1 MPISNETKELITR
14 TAIGINKQYT
24 YVVPLPDVISFYDKN
39 FKEVNSP
46 NNDIERENTPY
57 FICKY
62 FNPDR
67 FNTDG
72 DRGNIETID
81 DSRMEEW
88 KKAGD
93 IIIQNQNYTCSSK
106 INKGFFDKDK
116 LTYDTD
122 IIILLYVFSGYKYKN
137 AVLNGF
143 VMCDDLNILPE
154 GTDEDEAEN
163 SLYID
168 AICSNARIPKRL
180 GEDLPNVSFG
190 RKLLDT
196 VKEFAKSK
204 EYYGLS
210 LSSLMY
216 IINYYRKYGFRHLP
230 KLNGEVQHENDT
242 LKKLADNN
250 LKFKFSHDTEMED
263 LMWVELTEKTLKNLD
278 TQRKVA
284 ELKKYWEKRGNFDY
298 MIDESEKEKE
308 LEKLLNI
315 YNENYVGTDI
325 GNFILELEKQ
335 GFSTERVHKLG
346 NTKRDRQSKRQ
357 MLKTMNIDSEVDSSW
372 NEGFKMSYSFAN
384 EDQVNKKP
392 SVKKILSDLDQNDFK
407 IFDFFT
413 KQTGGNK

>member
-1 MPISNETKELITR
+1 MPISDDTKELFTR

-24 YVVPLPDVISFYDKN
+24 YIVPLPDVISFYDKN
-39 FKEVNSP
+39 FKEVNLP

-72 DRGNIETID
+72 DRDDIDTIE

-168 AICSNARIPKRL
+168 AICSNPRRPKRL
-180 GEDLPNVSFG
+180 GQDLPNVSFG
-190 RKLLDT
+190 RKLLDN
-196 VKEFAKSK
+196 VKDLARSK
-204 EYYGLS
+204 EYYGLT

-230 KLNGEVQHENDT
+230 KLNGEIQHEDDT
-242 LKKLADNN
+242 LKRLADNN
-250 LKFKFSHDTEMED
+250 LKFKFSDDTEMED
-263 LMWVELTEKTLKNLD
+263 LMWVELTEKTLHNLD
-278 TQRKVA
+278 TPRKVT
-284 ELKKYWEKRGNFDY
+284 ELKKYWDKRDNFDD

-315 YNENYVGTDI
+315 YNENYIGTDI
-325 GNFILELEKQ
+325 GKFILELEKQ

-346 NTKRDRQSKRQ
+346 HTKRDRQSKRQ
-357 MLKTMNIDSEVDSSW
+357 MLKTMNKDSDVESSW

-384 EDQVNKKP
+384 EGEIDIKP
-392 SVKKILSDLDQNDFK
+392 TVKKIISDLDQNDAV
-407 IFDFFT
+407 IFET
-413 KQTGGNK
+413 ISTQSGGKK

>member
-1 MPISNETKELITR
+1 M
-14 TAIGINKQYT
+14 
-24 YVVPLPDVISFYDKN
+24 
-39 FKEVNSP
+39 
-46 NNDIERENTPY
+46 
-57 FICKY
+57 
-62 FNPDR
+62 
-67 FNTDG
+67 
-72 DRGNIETID
+72 
-81 DSRMEEW
+81 
-88 KKAGD
+88 
-93 IIIQNQNYTCSSK
+93 
-106 INKGFFDKDK
+106 
-116 LTYDTD
+116 
-122 IIILLYVFSGYKYKN
+122 
-137 AVLNGF
+137 
-143 VMCDDLNILPE
+143 
-154 GTDEDEAEN
+154 
-163 SLYID
+163 
-168 AICSNARIPKRL
+168 
-180 GEDLPNVSFG
+180 
-190 RKLLDT
+190 
-196 VKEFAKSK
+196 
-204 EYYGLS
+204 
-210 LSSLMY
+210 
-216 IINYYRKYGFRHLP
+216 
-230 KLNGEVQHENDT
+230 
-242 LKKLADNN
+242 
-250 LKFKFSHDTEMED
+250 
-263 LMWVELTEKTLKNLD
+263 D

>member
-46 NNDIERENTPY
+46 NNDIERENTPS

-250 LKFKFSHDTEMED
+250 LKFKFSHDTEMEY

>member
-122 IIILLYVFSGYKYKN
+122 IIILL
-137 AVLNGF
+137 
-143 VMCDDLNILPE
+143 C
-154 GTDEDEAEN
+154 
-163 SLYID
+163 
-168 AICSNARIPKRL
+168 
-180 GEDLPNVSFG
+180 
-190 RKLLDT
+190 
-196 VKEFAKSK
+196 
-204 EYYGLS
+204 
-210 LSSLMY
+210 
-216 IINYYRKYGFRHLP
+216 
-230 KLNGEVQHENDT
+230 
-242 LKKLADNN
+242 
-250 LKFKFSHDTEMED
+250 
-263 LMWVELTEKTLKNLD
+263 
-278 TQRKVA
+278 
-284 ELKKYWEKRGNFDY
+284 
-298 MIDESEKEKE
+298 
-308 LEKLLNI
+308 
-315 YNENYVGTDI
+315 
-325 GNFILELEKQ
+325 
-335 GFSTERVHKLG
+335 
-346 NTKRDRQSKRQ
+346 
-357 MLKTMNIDSEVDSSW
+357 
-372 NEGFKMSYSFAN
+372 
-384 EDQVNKKP
+384 
-392 SVKKILSDLDQNDFK
+392 
-407 IFDFFT
+407 IFWL
-413 KQTGGNK
+413 